1 MKNSKLLGQLI
12 GILYRQST
20 TYFQKE
26 FKPFGL
32 GHSQGK
38 VLRYININGKVLPK
52 DIAEYYNLDKGSVTS
67 LIKSLEK
74 NDFLERETHPT
85 DKRCF
90 YLALSPKAKQIIP
103 NLDSIFSNWSERL
116 LEGFSEDDKD
126 FLLESIQKMI
136 DNVSE

>member
-1 MKNSKLLGQLI
+1 MKNSRLLGQLI
-12 GILYRQST
+12 GILYRNST

-32 GHSQGK
+32 GPSQGK
-38 VLRYININGKVLPK
+38 VLRFIDINGRVLPK
-52 DIAEYYNLDKGSVTS
+52 DIADYYHLDKGSVTS

-90 YLALSPKAKQIIP
+90 YLNLSPKAKQIIP
-103 NLDSIFSNWSERL
+103 DLNVIFNNWSNRL
-116 LEGFSEDDKD
+116 LQGFSEADR
-126 FLLESIQKMI
+126 LILIESIQKMI
-136 DNVSE
+136 NNVSD